1 MSKRIIS
8 FKEDNEHK
16 LSTHFENFL
25 IFKQAQGI
33 CQRTKK
39 DYEYYFNKL
48 LQVSNDDINLS
59 NLKLALLKLFSTL
72 NNKSS
77 VTYNMPYKYLN
88 SFFNWCVLNKI
99 LDSNP
104 IKDLGLKKKKET
116 PRAIDIPHSIINQ
129 LLNSFNLKTYS
140 GFRNYVIF
148 IVSIDTGIRP
158 NEILNIKR
166 SDINFKTSELIVRE
180 NISKTRKQRLLP
192 LSHITLDLLHK
203 LIQITPRY
211 WNQSNVF
218 YTADGRDISSDC
230 WSKIIRTQCKK
241 LDIKVT
247 AYSLRHFFA
256 IEFLRK
262 NGNIFA
268 LQMLMGHT
276 DISTTKKYIALSQVD
291 LKKQHEL
298 ATPLSSIIQ
307 RNTRVIKLF
316 K

>member
-8 FKEDNEHK
+8 LKEDTNCK

-33 CQRTKK
+33 CDRTRR
-39 DYEYYFNKL
+39 DYEYYFNRL
-48 LQVSNDDINLS
+48 LKVSDNDIDIS
-59 NLKLALLKLFSTL
+59 NLKLAILKLFSSL

-88 SFFNWCVLNKI
+88 SFFNWCVNNNI

-104 IKDLGLKKKKET
+104 IKALGLKKKKET
-116 PRAIDIPHSIINQ
+116 PRAIDIPHNIINQ

-148 IVSIDTGIRP
+148 IVSLDTGIRP
-158 NEILNIKR
+158 NEILNIEK
-166 SDINFKTSELIVRE
+166 SDINFKTGELVVRE
-180 NISKTRKQRLLP
+180 QVSKTRRQRLLP
-192 LSHITLDLLHK
+192 LSHITLDLLNK
-203 LIQITPRY
+203 LIQVTPKH
-211 WNQSNVF
+211 WNQSNIF
-218 YTADGRDISSDC
+218 YTVDGRNISSDC
-230 WSKIIRTQCKK
+230 WSKIIRRQSKK
-241 LDIKVT
+241 LNINVT
-247 AYSLRHFFA
+247 AYGLRHFFA

-276 DISTTKKYIALSQVD
+276 DISTTKKYLALSQVD
-291 LKKQHEL
+291 LKMQHEL
-298 ATPLSSIIQ
+298 ATPLSTVIK
-307 RNTRVIKLF
+307 RNTRAIKLF